1 MRTAT
6 FVLLAGMTAMQLG
19 CGLFDDGGQVAEESE
34 ASASS
39 QETMTGAS
47 VAPSLGSVIAYD
59 GPTPRDSA
67 L

>member
-6 FVLLAGMTAMQLG
+6 FVLLAGMTAMQMG

-34 ASASS
+34 ASAPSHEAMRGS
-39 QETMTGAS
+39 S
-47 VAPSLGSVIAYD
+47 VAPSVGSTIAYD